1 MTLTGSAGRAIRATA
16 VSSTVA
22 TLALD
27 LDGNGSFERSAT
39 LAWLE
44 LSTTSGADLADDD
57 NDGMHNG
64 WEDAKGLNRNDA
76 ADAALDPDGD
86 TFTNLQE
93 YQAGTHP
100 NDAASFPL
108 TGPGPGSGSD
118 PAPIAFSGLEI
129 PLAGVSDL
137 VYDAVSQRL
146 YAAVRAG
153 VGNPGSVVP
162 INPVNGALGTA
173 ITVGIEPSKIAI
185 SDDGQYL
192 YIGFDGQPSVQ
203 RIDLTLATPAVDLTI
218 VLGNDGTR
226 DYFAEDVSVLPGSP
240 RQSPCL

>member
-93 YQAGTHP
+93 YQAGTLP

-137 VYDAVSQRL
+137 VYDAVSQKTVRSGARRCGQL
-146 YAAVRAG
+146 RAASCR
-153 VGNPGSVVP
+153 STRST
-162 INPVNGALGTA
+162 ALSA
-173 ITVGIEPSKIAI
+173 PRSRRNMQPSSKIAV

-192 YIGFDGQPSVQ
+192 YVSRRFDGSGRPCSASTS
-203 RIDLTLATPAVDLTI
+203 R
-218 VLGNDGTR
+218 
-226 DYFAEDVSVLPGSP
+226 LPPP
-240 RQSPCL
+240 RSI